1 MPSFGVVAALSAIV
15 LAATVVQRAVGF
27 GFALFAVPLTTF
39 VLPTK
44 SAVVVVFLIGSITS
58 VWVAARLWSWV
69 DWRSTRRLGAG
80 VVVGA
85 PVGVVVLA
93 VTTAGTLRLLV
104 GLATCAAA
112 VWILVSS
119 RLPGI
124 ETTSAE
130 ATRAEATRAEVT
142 NTGSIG
148 PGRTSTFAIGMAS
161 GIINT
166 SLATGGPPLV
176 YELRRT
182 GFSDDRFR
190 ATLSAIFVVS
200 NVVGLPL
207 LATSG
212 LITGIDVALAATT
225 LLPCVVGIAIGGWVS
240 TKMEPAHFVWSVDL
254 LLLATGALTIVN
266 ALS

>member
-1 MPSFGVVAALSAIV
+1 VPSFGVVAALSAIV
-15 LAATVVQRAVGF
+15 LAAAVVQRAVGF

-58 VWVAARLWSWV
+58 AWVAVRLWSWV

-93 VTTAGTLRLLV
+93 VTSAGTLRLLV
-104 GLATCAAA
+104 GFATCAAA

-119 RLPGI
+119 RLPSTEAAST
-124 ETTSAE
+124 ET
-130 ATRAEATRAEVT
+130 
-142 NTGSIG
+142 IG

-190 ATLSAIFVVS
+190 ATLSAVFVVS
-200 NVVGLPL
+200 NVIGLPL

-212 LITGIDVALAATT
+212 LITGIDVALAAST
-225 LLPCVVGIAIGGWVS
+225 LLACVVGIAIGAWVG
-240 TKMEPAHFVWSVDL
+240 TRMEPAHFVWSVDL
-254 LLLATGALTIVN
+254 LLLATGALTIVK